1 MADFCKDWNVELDFG
16 IGKIKGKNSVFDLA
30 TLITAKL
37 IIYSVSFICK

>member
-1 MADFCKDWNVELDFG
+1 MADICKDWNLELDFG
-16 IGKIKGKNSVFDLA
+16 IGKIKEKIDLA